1 MDTNAADARRLW
13 DRLTLLRQRLFSGIQ
28 GGLPALAALDL
39 TVPQAMVLFSLVE
52 GGPVSIS
59 DLQRVSGRS
68 QAATSHLVT
77 QLARRRLIERQHD
90 PADARRTLVH
100 ATAKAVRI
108 ARQVEGVRLKSLEAA
123 LASVPRPLVTQLDR
137 ALAAVL
143 AAMEEAR

>member
-68 QAATSHLVT
+68 QAATSQLVT
-77 QLARRRLIERQHD
+77 QLARRRLIERRHD

-123 LASVPRPLVTQLDR
+123 LASVPRPLVTQLDH